1 MAPSLAPGTLN
12 PAILNVQ
19 YAVRGE
25 LAIKAEEYRDKLKA
39 HPNDHGLPFT
49 KITTA
54 NIGNPQQPGLDQKPL
69 TFGRQ
74 VRFSVSIVPRSPGA
88 RSLNSERR
96 FINCQGRR
104 ITRVSSADGV
114 GQGFVPN

>member
-1 MAPSLAPGTLN
+1 MARSLAPGTIN

-25 LAIKAEEYRDKLKA
+25 LALKAEEYRDKLKA
-39 HPNDHGLPFT
+39 HPNDHGLPFS

-54 NIGNPQQPGLDQKPL
+54 NIGNPQQAGLDQKPL

-74 VRFSVSIVPRSPGA
+74 V
-88 RSLNSERR
+88 
-96 FINCQGRR
+96 
-104 ITRVSSADGV
+104 
-114 GQGFVPN
+114 

>member
-1 MAPSLAPGTLN
+1 MASSLSPGSLN

-39 HPNDHGLPFT
+39 QPNDHGLPFS
-49 KITTA
+49 KVTTA
-54 NIGNPQQPGLDQKPL
+54 NIGNPQQAGLDQKPL

-74 VRFSVSIVPRSPGA
+74 VCFVGSIGVFGALTHCGVCVWPGWIGLDWIGRLLRCWSIRS
-88 RSLNSERR
+88 
-96 FINCQGRR
+96 
-104 ITRVSSADGV
+104 
-114 GQGFVPN
+114 